1 MKSLIS
7 ILESGILKSTNTG
20 RSAIINKTISN
31 FKNLKHI
38 KSDAYLKDYIDI
50 DGVITGEFV
59 GKLIKINIDTTNTS
73 IKSLK
78 FTTLPITENDISSG
92 YLDNI
97 HSVWFNGK
105 CCNISYSNCKLK
117 DADEYI
123 KEVGSLI
130 YLSGCEID
138 NITSLPKNCKNL
150 GFGTS
155 FSKPCTVNGE
165 IRDIEL
171 DTFSLYCIGQDNPL
185 EINYKNINNV
195 KINSSITLHQDN
207 FIEIENR
214 SIHKTMFNKLFKD
227 KLNDLFDRN
236 RFDETKFSIL
246 LKLYGCKR
254 VVKNNSGDYQL
265 RATSTIF

>member
-7 ILESGILKSTNTG
+7 ILESGILRTTKTGKS
-20 RSAIINKTISN
+20 SIINKTISN

-78 FTTLPITENDISSG
+78 FTTLPITEKDISSG
-92 YLDNI
+92 NLDNI
-97 HSVWFNGK
+97 HSVWYNGK

-130 YLSGCEID
+130 YFSGGEID

-155 FSKPCTVNGE
+155 ISKPCTVKGE

-185 EINYKNINNV
+185 DINYKNINNV

-227 KLNDLFDRN
+227 KLNDLFNRN

-254 VVKNNSGDYQL
+254 VVKNSNGDYRL
-265 RATSTIF
+265 GATSTIF